1 MNKDVLIIGSS
12 LAGIQAAQDL
22 ADAGLNVHLVEPAP
36 FLGDAG
42 ATALSHHL
50 LTTRILK
57 LARHPRVRLYTNTDV
72 IDAKGNV
79 GDLRVQLRQ
88 HPRFV
93 DLQRCNG
100 CGDCIDACPVTAP
113 NSDNKAIYLP
123 QGVQPECAVIE
134 KFGKAPCSAAC
145 PGGIHV
151 QGYVALIAQGRFQEA
166 FDLIRNAIPF
176 PGICG
181 RICTH
186 PCELNCRRAEV
197 DAAVAIRQLKRF
209 VADWVLQKDEKRPST
224 KTNPQ
229 LPAANGKR
237 VAVIGSGPAGMTVAD
252 RLARQG
258 YQITIFEK
266 MPVLAGMLSVGIP
279 AYRLPREVIQQEYN
293 HIQALGIDIHLN
305 TEIGPN
311 GRHTVADLLR
321 NGYNA
326 VCLAIGAH
334 QSLRLGIPGENSA
347 GVLDG
352 IALLKTINL
361 SQQLENSENKTAL
374 RQLLEKGSKT
384 RVAILGGGN
393 TAIDVARSLKRLGL
407 SDVTIVYRRSLKE
420 MPALPEEVKDC
431 EEEGVDIQFL
441 TAPVRIMVDQNSG
454 VCGLECIQIKL
465 GQADETGR
473 RRPVPIAGSE
483 FQMDV
488 DLVVLAIGQVP
499 DLNLLGDDHNIVIT
513 RDHRIQV
520 DGSTFAT
527 QQDGVFAVGDAV
539 TTDSM
544 SAIEAIGMGK
554 KAAAA
559 IDAYLQGMPS
569 GQLMAAGDDA
579 VIAKRELTP
588 QEKSPIPRTIMPVVP
603 VDQRLKDFSEVELG
617 FDASQAIAEAQRCL
631 ACGPCSECMA
641 CEQACR
647 AQAIVHEQVES
658 IIDLDIGAIVVAD
671 DCQDGSHLQLPE
683 RKGIYRLMSQEAL
696 SGSAAAARVLSS
708 LSIGKTVNLSMSGV
722 EADSRNDVRIGAFI
736 CQCGDAIARV
746 VDTDSL
752 RQDTAALP
760 GVCWTEIIQQACLP
774 EAGEMIRR
782 RVSTHNLNRVMIAA
796 CACCSLDQVCFS
808 CTYQR
813 VRCKHNLGLFNHL
826 SNELQPTEHFGLVS
840 SMPSVVFEFVNI
852 REHCAWVHA
861 DQPEAATAKASNM
874 VAAAIEKLGTW
885 SLRAIKPAFI
895 DRSVLIMGNSPAAAV
910 CRELLETQDIT
921 IGYTLQRPLRI
932 WRTDAHYMASK
943 DARTWQAGAVVMAP
957 EDAGEAQLMQSAF
970 DHMSSQVMINHKSMT
985 VDTRLPGVFYCDPN
999 SDSTTTGAAAAG
1011 RVAAWLGRASS
1022 PPEPIAAWVD
1032 PNRCRACNT
1041 CVEACEFGAPQLVGE
1056 ELKRHSWIDPTMC
1069 SGCGTCAALCP
1080 SNAITAGYTTD
1091 EQMGAIIKMA
1101 LSRKDATKPIGTV
1114 IMFICNWDA
1123 YYGLEIAGRSHL
1135 QYSPSVYPIRV
1146 MCLGRLSPGIILK
1159 AFEQGAAGVLLSGC
1173 RPDECHYGFGNR
1185 YVGEILRVAGHLI
1198 ELFGYSAKR
1207 LKMEQMVPGETD
1219 AWLEKVESFVAEVAG
1234 GQTGS

>member
-1 MNKDVLIIGSS
+1 VNRGVLIIGSS

-22 ADAGLNVHLVEPAP
+22 ADAGLSVHLVEPAP
-36 FLGDAG
+36 FLGNAG
-42 ATALSHHL
+42 ATTLPHHL

-72 IDAKGNV
+72 IDAKGHV
-79 GDLRVQLRQ
+79 GELRVQLRQ

-93 DLQRCNG
+93 DLQRCTG
-100 CGDCIDACPVTAP
+100 CGDCIDACPVTVP
-113 NSDNKAIYLP
+113 NSGNKAVYLP

-134 KFGKAPCSAAC
+134 KFGKAPCSSAC

-166 FDLIRNAIPF
+166 FDLIRDAIPF

-186 PCELNCRRAEV
+186 PCELNCRRADV

-209 VADWVLQKDEKRPST
+209 VADWVLKNDEHRPST
-224 KTNPQ
+224 RIKPQ
-229 LPAANGKR
+229 VPAANGKR

-252 RLARQG
+252 RLSRRG

-279 AYRLPREVIQQEYN
+279 AYRLPRGVIQQEYT

-311 GRHTVADLLR
+311 GRHTLADLLR
-321 NGYNA
+321 NGYSA

-347 GVLDG
+347 GVIDG

-361 SQQLENSENKTAL
+361 SQQLENSEHKAAL
-374 RQLLEKGSKT
+374 RQFLGNGSKT
-384 RVAILGGGN
+384 RVAVLGGGN
-393 TAIDVARSLKRLGL
+393 TALDVARSLKRLGL
-407 SDVTIVYRRSLKE
+407 SDVTIVYRRSLTE
-420 MPALPEEVKDC
+420 MPALPEEVAES

-441 TAPVRIMVDQNSG
+441 TAPVRIIADQNSG
-454 VCGLECIQIKL
+454 VCGLECIQMKL

-499 DLNLLGDDHNIVIT
+499 DLNLLGDDRNIAIT
-513 RDHRIQV
+513 RDRRIQV

-527 QQDGVFAVGDAV
+527 QRDGVFAVGDVV
-539 TTDSM
+539 TTDHM

-569 GQLMAAGDDA
+569 AQLTAASDNA

-588 QEKSPIPRTIMPVVP
+588 EEKAPIPRTPMPVVP
-603 VDQRLKDFSEVELG
+603 VDQRLTDFSEVELG
-617 FDASQAIAEAQRCL
+617 FDPSQAIAEAQRCL
-631 ACGPCSECMA
+631 VCGPCSECMA
-641 CEQACR
+641 CKQTCK
-647 AQAIVHEQVES
+647 AQAIVHEQAES
-658 IIDLDIGAIVVAD
+658 IIDLDIGAIIVAD
-671 DCQDGSHLQLPE
+671 DCQDGSHLQLPGKE
-683 RKGIYRLMSQEAL
+683 GLYRILPQETL

-708 LSIGKTVNLSMSGV
+708 LAVGKTESVSVFGV
-722 EADSRNDVRIGAFI
+722 EADPHDALRIGAFI
-736 CQCGDAIARV
+736 CRCGDVIERV

-752 RQDTAALP
+752 RQATATLP

-782 RVSTHNLNRVMIAA
+782 RVSTHHLNRVIIAA
-796 CACCSLDQVCFS
+796 CACCSLEQVCFS
-808 CTYQR
+808 CTHQR
-813 VRCKHNLGLFNHL
+813 IRCKHNLGLFNHL
-826 SNELQPTEHFGLVS
+826 SNKLQPTSDFGLVE
-840 SMPSVVFEFVNI
+840 SMPPVVFEFVNI

-874 VAAAIEKLGTW
+874 VAAAVEKLSAW
-885 SLRAIKPAFI
+885 SLRAVKPVGI
-895 DRSVLIMGNSPAAAV
+895 DRSVLIVGNSPAADI
-910 CRELLETQDIT
+910 CCELLDTQDLRID
-921 IGYTLQRPLRI
+921 YTPQRPSRI
-932 WRTDAHYMASK
+932 WRTDAHYMASN
-943 DARTWQAGAVVMAP
+943 DAKTWRAAAVVMAP
-957 EDAGEAQLMQSAF
+957 EDAGEAKMMQSAF
-970 DHMSSQVMINHKSMT
+970 DIASSRKMMIDGSLT
-985 VDTRLPGVFYCDPN
+985 VDTRLPGVFFCDPD
-999 SDSTTTGAAAAG
+999 SDGTITGAAAAG
-1011 RVAAWLGRASS
+1011 RVAAWLGRASAR
-1022 PPEPIAAWVD
+1022 PQPIAAWVD

-1041 CVEACEFGAPQLVGE
+1041 CVEVCEYGAPQLVGE
-1056 ELKRHSWIDPTMC
+1056 EFTRHSWIDPMIC
-1069 SGCGTCAALCP
+1069 SGCGTCAPLCP
-1080 SNAITAGYTTD
+1080 SNAIAAGYTTD
-1091 EQMGAIIKMA
+1091 EQMGAIIQTA
-1101 LSRKDATKPIGTV
+1101 LNKKDMTKPIGTV
-1114 IMFICNWDA
+1114 IVFICNWNA
-1123 YYGLEIAGRSHL
+1123 YYGLEMAGRSHL
-1135 QYSPSVYPIRV
+1135 QYSPAVYPIRV

-1159 AFEQGAAGVLLSGC
+1159 AFEQGAAGVLLLGC
-1173 RPDECHYGFGNR
+1173 GPDECHYGFGNR
-1185 YVGEILRVAGHLI
+1185 HAEETVQMAGHLI

-1207 LKMEQMVPGETD
+1207 LKMEQMIPGETD
-1219 AWLEKVESFVAEVAG
+1219 AWLEKVESFMAEVTG
-1234 GQTGS
+1234 GQTVS